1 MINRKGSENM
11 HEEKLKQQIEMF
23 EKLQQKLNAYEID
36 EIIKLSSVII
46 DLAYKYDE
54 MYGDCKD

>member
-1 MINRKGSENM
+1 M

>member
-1 MINRKGSENM
+1 M
-11 HEEKLKQQIEMF
+11 HGEKLKQQIELL
-23 EKLQQKLNAYEID
+23 EKLQQKINTCDVD

-54 MYGDCKD
+54 MYGDCKA